1 CATARASKPRRRRG
15 GCRAMT
21 NTLAELRDLLAA
33 LVAANAAKVVD
44 ARFLDVESAAA
55 FTSLSAD
62 SIRRLLSAG
71 KLTALRPVKGRVV
84 IDREQLVSL
93 VLNST
98 TSLRRGRGRRK

>member
-1 CATARASKPRRRRG
+1 VS
-15 GCRAMT
+15 
-21 NTLAELRDLLAA
+21 NTLAEIKDLLAA
-33 LVAANAAKVVD
+33 LVAANAAKMVD
-44 ARFLDVESAAA
+44 ARFLDVEAAAA

-84 IDREQLVSL
+84 IDREQLTSL

-98 TSLRRGRGRRK
+98 TTLRKGR